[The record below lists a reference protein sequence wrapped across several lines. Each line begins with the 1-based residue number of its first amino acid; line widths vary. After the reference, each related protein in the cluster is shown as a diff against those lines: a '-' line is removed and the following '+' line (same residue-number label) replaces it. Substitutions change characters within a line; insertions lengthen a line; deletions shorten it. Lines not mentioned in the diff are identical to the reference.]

1 MTDPI
6 ADMLTRI
13 RNASLQGHEHAHMPS
28 STVKAAIAAVLKS
41 EGFIM
46 DFRVVEQAGRKIL
59 DIHLKYDEE
68 KAPAIEMIKRLS
80 TPGLRRYRSVKDIPR
95 IMSGFGVVIL
105 STPQG
110 VISDREARARN
121 VGGELICAVA

>member
-41 EGFIM
+41 EGFIL
-46 DFRVVEQAGRKIL
+46 DFRVVETAGRKVL
-59 DIHLKYDEE
+59 DIHLKYDED
-68 KAPAIEMIKRLS
+68 KTPAIDMIKRLS

-95 IMSGFGVVIL
+95 IMSGYGVVIL
-105 STPQG
+105 STPEG

-121 VGGELICAVA
+121 VGGELICSVA